1 MYLLGASGH
10 AKVIIE
16 ILEACNINV
25 NGLFDDNPAIS
36 ELLDY
41 KIIGPYTGSQL
52 NESLIISIGD
62 NRIRYKLANQ
72 YLVKY
77 GQAIEPSAKISTRA
91 VIGCGTVIMRNV
103 SINCDTRIGSHVIIN
118 TSATV
123 DHDCVIEDFVHIS
136 PNATLCGGVTIGEG
150 THVGAA
156 AVVTPGI
163 HIGKWSVIGAGAVI
177 ISDIPDYATV
187 VGNPAKIIRIQNP
200 FAGE

>member
-16 ILEACNINV
+16 ILEACDIAV
-25 NGLFDDNPAIS
+25 SGLFDDNQAIRD
-36 ELLDY
+36 LLGY
-41 KIIGPYTGSQL
+41 KFLGSFTGSPL
-52 NESLIISIGD
+52 DEPMIISIG
-62 NRIRYKLANQ
+62 NNMIRHRLANQ
-72 YLVKY
+72 YPVKY

-91 VIGCGTVIMRNV
+91 SIGCGTVIMRNV
-103 SINCDTRIGSHVIIN
+103 SINSDTRIGSHVIIN

-156 AVVTPGI
+156 AIVTPCI
-163 HIGKWSVIGAGAVI
+163 HIGKWSVIGAGAVV

-200 FAGE
+200 FTKE